1 MNTNSPSG
9 VINCVPIIGIQYE
22 VKTRDG
28 GSELQVEYL
37 ALNPQLV
44 TESLCDE
51 EDLSLTV
58 LWDLIY
64 SGINLFSSLQLRK
77 PKDDLLLTTV
87 ANNDHAKMFFSAL
100 NVALESEIVDKLIV
114 IRDIKAK
121 SEYRFD
127 GLIM

>member
-22 VKTRDG
+22 VETRNG

-51 EDLSLTV
+51 EDISLTV

-114 IRDIKAK
+114 IKDIKAK

>member
-1 MNTNSPSG
+1 MSTHSTNG

-22 VKTRDG
+22 VETRNG

-51 EDLSLTV
+51 EDISLTV

-100 NVALESEIVDKLIV
+100 NVVLESEIVDKLIV
-114 IRDIKAK
+114 IKDIKAK